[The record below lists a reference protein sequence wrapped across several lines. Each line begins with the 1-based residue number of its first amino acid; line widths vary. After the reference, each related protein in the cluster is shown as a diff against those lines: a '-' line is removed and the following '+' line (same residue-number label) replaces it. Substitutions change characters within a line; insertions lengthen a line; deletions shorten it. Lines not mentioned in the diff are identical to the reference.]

1 MVSLAAPDADLPPPR
16 TTGCI
21 GRHRDSKG
29 NKDDG
34 ETSSRRGAQAVSN
47 RIFGVGLGWLHRVES
62 RDFTKS
68 VLCTDVPSPSAFLRR
83 RWLIKPRL
91 ILQIAGERL

>member
-34 ETSSRRGAQAVSN
+34 ETSSDFESQGGTGCIQSDLL
-47 RIFGVGLGWLHRVES
+47 GLGWAG
-62 RDFTKS
+62 FTEWS
-68 VLCTDVPSPSAFLRR
+68 LVTLQRASYVPMFPLLVHFSGDGGSSSP
-83 RWLIKPRL
+83 
-91 ILQIAGERL
+91 G